1 MSQRNLAVVKTLT
14 YAMFAMFAMT
24 TDSVGLII
32 PEIIKTFRL
41 SLTAAGTFQY
51 ATMAG
56 IAVAGLFLGMLADR
70 LGRRRTIVIG
80 LTAFAA
86 ASFLFAV
93 GDSFPFFVVLMG
105 LSGLA
110 IGVFKTGALALVGDI
125 STSTAEH
132 TSIMNTVEG
141 FFSVGSIVGPAVL
154 AYLLARGVSWQWL
167 YVVAGTMCIV
177 LIVTALSVTYPISTT
192 PVHDPRGRRGTS
204 DTVKNPYVLA
214 FSVGVFL
221 YVGVEAAIYVWM
233 PTLLASYRGR
243 AAWLAAYG
251 ISIFFALR
259 AAGRFVG
266 AWMLLR
272 WKWQAA
278 VAVLSGGILVCFA
291 LSVAEGVDW
300 AVYLLP
306 ASGLFMA
313 VIYPT
318 LNSKGISCVTKDE
331 HGAAAGVILFFTC
344 LSAVIAPLAMGALS
358 DATGRIA
365 YGFWLATGLAALLFV
380 GLLVN
385 WLANPTATVLARV
398 DLTDYGHA
406 SFISSSSRER

>member
-32 PEIIKTFRL
+32 PEIVKTFGL
-41 SLTAAGTFQY
+41 TLTAAGTFQY

-56 IAVAGLFLGMLADR
+56 IAVAGLCLGTLADR

-93 GDSFPFFVVLMG
+93 GKTFLFFVVLMG

-125 STSTAEH
+125 STSTTEH

-154 AYLLARGVSWQWL
+154 AYLLAHGVSWQWL
-167 YVVAGTMCIV
+167 YVIAGAMCVV
-177 LIVTALSVTYPISTT
+177 LIVTALSVAYPTSTS
-192 PVHDPRGRRGTS
+192 PVAPVGARKGTNAA
-204 DTVKNPYVLA
+204 VKNPYVLA
-214 FSVGVFL
+214 FSAGVFL

-243 AAWLAAYG
+243 ATWLAAYG

-259 AAGRFVG
+259 AAGRFLG
-266 AWMLLR
+266 AWMLMR
-272 WKWQAA
+272 WRWHAA
-278 VAVLSGGILVCFA
+278 VAVLSGAILACFA
-291 LSVAEGVDW
+291 FSVAGGVEW

-306 ASGLFMA
+306 ASGFFMA

-318 LNSKGISCVTKDE
+318 LNSKGISCVPKNE

-358 DATGRIA
+358 DITGQIA
-365 YGFWLATGLAALLFV
+365 YGFWLATGLAALLFA
-380 GLLVN
+380 GLLLN
-385 WLANPTATVLARV
+385 WIVNPTRSVLARGDV
-398 DLTDYGHA
+398 ADYRQE
-406 SFISSSSRER
+406 SSV

>member
-1 MSQRNLAVVKTLT
+1 MNRRNLAVVKTLT

-32 PEIIKTFRL
+32 PEIVKTFRL
-41 SLTAAGTFQY
+41 TLTAAGTFQY

-56 IAVAGLFLGMLADR
+56 IAVAGLCLGTLADR

-80 LTAFAA
+80 LTMFAA
-86 ASFLFAV
+86 ASFLFVA
-93 GDSFPFFVVLMG
+93 GKSFLFFVVLMG
-105 LSGLA
+105 VSGVA

-125 STSTAEH
+125 STSTTEH
-132 TSIMNTVEG
+132 TSIMNTIEG

-154 AYLLARGVSWQWL
+154 AYLLVRGVSWQWL
-167 YVVAGTMCIV
+167 YVVAGTVCLV
-177 LIVTALSVTYPISTT
+177 LIVMALSVRYPTSASPAASPART
-192 PVHDPRGRRGTS
+192 GTIEAVS
-204 DTVKNPYVLA
+204 NPYVLA
-214 FSVGVFL
+214 FSAGVFL

-243 AAWLAAYG
+243 ATWLAAYG

-259 AAGRFVG
+259 AAGRFLG
-266 AWMLLR
+266 AWMLIR
-272 WKWQAA
+272 WRWQAA
-278 VAVLSGGILVCFA
+278 VAVLSGAILACFA
-291 LSVAEGVDW
+291 LSVAGGVEW

-318 LNSKGISCVTKDE
+318 LNSKGISCVPKHE

-358 DATGRIA
+358 DVSGQIA

-380 GLLVN
+380 GLLLN
-385 WLANPTATVLARV
+385 WIANPTHRVLARGDV
-398 DLTDYGHA
+398 ADYRQE
-406 SFISSSSRER
+406 SSL

>member
-1 MSQRNLAVVKTLT
+1 VSRRNLAVVKALT

-24 TDSVGLII
+24 TDSVGLVI
-32 PEIIKTFRL
+32 PEIVKTFRL
-41 SLTAAGTFQY
+41 TLTAAGTFQY

-56 IAVAGLFLGMLADR
+56 IALAGLCLGTLADR

-93 GDSFPFFVVLMG
+93 GKTFLFFVVLMG
-105 LSGLA
+105 LSGIA

-125 STSTAEH
+125 STSTTEH

-141 FFSVGSIVGPAVL
+141 FFSVGSIVGPAAL
-154 AYLLARGVSWQWL
+154 AYLLAHSVSWQWL
-167 YVVAGTMCIV
+167 YVIAGTMCV
-177 LIVTALSVTYPISTT
+177 GLIVMALSVSYPATT
-192 PVHDPRGRRGTS
+192 TALAAHQARKGTR
-204 DTVKNPYVLA
+204 DAVKSPYVLA
-214 FSVGVFL
+214 FSAGVFL

-233 PTLLASYRGR
+233 PTLLGSYHGR

-259 AAGRFVG
+259 AAGRFAG

-272 WKWQAA
+272 WKWQTA
-278 VAVLSGGILVCFA
+278 VAVLSGGILACFA
-291 LSVAEGVDW
+291 LSAAGGVDW

-318 LNSKGISCVTKDE
+318 LNSKGISCVPKDE

-344 LSAVIAPLAMGALS
+344 LSAVTAPLAMGALS
-358 DATGRIA
+358 DATGQIA
-365 YGFWLATGLAALLFV
+365 YGFWLATGLAGLLFA

-385 WLANPTATVLARV
+385 WLANPTGTVLAG
-398 DLTDYGHA
+398 LEATDYSHETSVQGAHGK
-406 SFISSSSRER
+406 

>member
-1 MSQRNLAVVKTLT
+1 MIEQRNLAAVKTLT

-32 PEIIKTFRL
+32 PEIVKQFRL
-41 SLTAAGTFQY
+41 TLTAAGTFQY

-56 IAVAGLFLGMLADR
+56 IAVAALCLGTLADR

-80 LTAFAA
+80 LTIFAI
-86 ASFLFAV
+86 ASFLFAA
-93 GDSFPFFVVLMG
+93 GKTFPFFVVLMA

-125 STSTAEH
+125 STSTTEH

-154 AYLLARGVSWQWL
+154 AYLLAHGVSWQWL
-167 YVVAGTMCIV
+167 YVVAGTMCLV
-177 LIVTALSVTYPISTT
+177 LIVMALSVTYPTSTT
-192 PVHDPRGRRGTS
+192 PAEAPRSQRGTMNAAR
-204 DTVKNPYVLA
+204 NPYVLA
-214 FSVGVFL
+214 FSAGLFL

-233 PTLLASYRGR
+233 PTLLANYRGR
-243 AAWLAAYG
+243 ATWLAMYG

-278 VAVLSGGILVCFA
+278 VAILSGAILACFA
-291 LSVAEGVDW
+291 LSVAGGVAW

-313 VIYPT
+313 MIYPT
-318 LNSKGISCVTKDE
+318 LNSKGISCVAKDQ
-331 HGAAAGVILFFTC
+331 HGAAAGVLLFFTC
-344 LSAVIAPLAMGALS
+344 LSAVTAPLAMGALS
-358 DATGRIA
+358 DVTGQIV
-365 YGFWLATGLAALLFV
+365 YGFWLATGLAALLFG

-385 WLANPTATVLARV
+385 WLANPTGVVLARL
-398 DLTDYGHA
+398 DATDYGEQ
-406 SFISSSSRER
+406 SSA

>member
-1 MSQRNLAVVKTLT
+1 MAPPMSRRNLAAVKTLT

-41 SLTAAGTFQY
+41 TLTAAGTFQY

-56 IAVAGLFLGMLADR
+56 IAVAGLCLGTLADR

-80 LTAFAA
+80 LAAFAA
-86 ASFLFAV
+86 ASFLFAA
-93 GDSFPFFVVLMG
+93 GRTFLFFVALMA

-110 IGVFKTGALALVGDI
+110 IGLLKTGALALVGDI
-125 STSTAEH
+125 STSTTEH

-154 AYLLARGVSWQWL
+154 AYLLTRGVSWQWL
-167 YVVAGTMCIV
+167 YVIAGTLCVV
-177 LIVTALSVTYPISTT
+177 LIVTALSVTYPAQTRVVAT
-192 PVHDPRGRRGTS
+192 PRVKKGTIETARS
-204 DTVKNPYVLA
+204 PYVLA

-233 PTLLASYRGR
+233 PTLLATYRGR
-243 AAWLAAYG
+243 ATWLAAYG
-251 ISIFFALR
+251 ISMFFALR
-259 AAGRFVG
+259 AAGRFLG

-272 WKWQAA
+272 WRWQAA
-278 VAVLSGGILVCFA
+278 SAVLSGGILACFA
-291 LSVAEGVDW
+291 FSVVGGVDW

-306 ASGLFMA
+306 VSGLFMA

-318 LNSKGISCVTKDE
+318 LNSKGISCVPRDA

-358 DATGRIA
+358 DVTGQIA
-365 YGFWLATGLAALLFV
+365 YGFWLATGLAALLFA
-380 GLLVN
+380 GLIVN
-385 WLANPTATVLARV
+385 WVANPTRTVLARV
-398 DLTDYGHA
+398 DMTDYGQ
-406 SFISSSSRER
+406 ETPV

>member
-1 MSQRNLAVVKTLT
+1 MPTSVSRHNLAVVKTLT

-32 PEIIKTFRL
+32 PEIIKQFRL
-41 SLTAAGTFQY
+41 TLTAAGTFQY

-56 IAVAGLFLGMLADR
+56 IAVAALCLGTLADR

-80 LTAFAA
+80 LTMFAA
-86 ASFLFAV
+86 ASFLFAA
-93 GDSFPFFVVLMG
+93 GRSFPFFVGLMA

-125 STSTAEH
+125 STSTTEH

-154 AYLLARGVSWQWL
+154 AYLLAHGVAWQWL
-167 YVVAGTMCIV
+167 YVVAGTMCAS
-177 LIVTALSVTYPISTT
+177 LIVVALSVTYPTSAK
-192 PVHDPRGRRGTS
+192 PADAPRGQRGTM
-204 DTVKNPYVLA
+204 DAVRNPYVLG
-214 FSVGVFL
+214 FSAGLFL

-233 PTLLASYRGR
+233 PTLLANYRGR
-243 AAWLAAYG
+243 AAWLAVYG

-259 AAGRFVG
+259 AAGRFLG

-278 VAVLSGGILVCFA
+278 VAILSGAIFACFA
-291 LSVAEGVDW
+291 LSVAGGVAW

-313 VIYPT
+313 MIYPT
-318 LNSKGISCVTKDE
+318 LNSKGISCVAKDQ
-331 HGAAAGVILFFTC
+331 HGAAAGVLLFFTC
-344 LSAVIAPLAMGALS
+344 LSAVTAPLAMGALS
-358 DATGRIA
+358 DVTGQIV
-365 YGFWLATGLAALLFV
+365 YGFWLATGLAALLFG

-385 WLANPTATVLARV
+385 WLANPTRVVLARL
-398 DLTDYGHA
+398 DATDYGEH
-406 SFISSSSRER
+406 SSV

>member
-1 MSQRNLAVVKTLT
+1 MKSHHSLALVKTLT

-32 PEIIKTFRL
+32 PEIVKTFRL
-41 SLTAAGTFQY
+41 TLTAAGTFQY

-56 IAVAGLFLGMLADR
+56 IAVAGLCLGTLADR

-86 ASFLFAV
+86 ASFLFV
-93 GDSFPFFVVLMG
+93 IGKTFLFFVVLMA

-125 STSTAEH
+125 SSSTTEH

-141 FFSVGSIVGPAVL
+141 FFSVGSIVGPGVL
-154 AYLLARGVSWQWL
+154 AYLLTRGVSWQWL
-167 YVVAGTMCIV
+167 YAIAGTMCV
-177 LIVTALSVTYPISTT
+177 LLIVTALSVTYPASKSPVT
-192 PVHDPRGRRGTS
+192 PRPRNGTV
-204 DTVKNPYVLA
+204 DAVKSPYVLA

-233 PTLLASYRGR
+233 PTLLANYRGR
-243 AAWLAAYG
+243 ATWLAAYG
-251 ISIFFALR
+251 ISVFFALR

-266 AWMLLR
+266 AWMLVR

-278 VAVLSGGILVCFA
+278 VAALSGGILACFA
-291 LSVAEGVDW
+291 LSIAGGLEW

-318 LNSKGISCVTKDE
+318 LNSKGISCVPKDE

-344 LSAVIAPLAMGALS
+344 VSAVVAPLAMGALS
-358 DATGRIA
+358 DVTGQIV
-365 YGFWLATGLAALLFV
+365 YGFWLATGLAALLFA
-380 GLLVN
+380 GLVVN
-385 WLANPTATVLARV
+385 WLTNPTATVLARV
-398 DLTDYGHA
+398 DVNDYGQASDSHA
-406 SFISSSSRER
+406 V